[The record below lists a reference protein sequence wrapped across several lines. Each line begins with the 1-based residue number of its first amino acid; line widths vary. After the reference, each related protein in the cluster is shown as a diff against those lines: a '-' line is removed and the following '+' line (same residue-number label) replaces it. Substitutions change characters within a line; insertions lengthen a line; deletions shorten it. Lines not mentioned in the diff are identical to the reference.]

1 MPQTQLEGNSIDVLE
16 AIFLESLIESCFQ
29 MNTTADLSTF

>member
-16 AIFLESLIESCFQ
+16 AILLESLIKNCFQ
-29 MNTTADLSTF
+29 VNTTADLSTF